1 MKKVSVWS
9 ASYVMQLV
17 VANMFQGPEG
27 LHAIGEV
34 YKHENEKSY
43 WNETTALSALYNI
56 LKLKHFNLKQN

>member
-1 MKKVSVWS
+1 
-9 ASYVMQLV
+9 MQLV

-43 WNETTALSALYNI
+43 WNETTDLSALFNI
-56 LKLKHFNLKQN
+56 LKLKHFYLNQN